1 MRAAKF
7 VGVVSAMSISV
18 LLTGVTYAAGL
29 PQETPS
35 LKNIPPS
42 VMDTKTYRS
51 VYANLLKRGLSR
63 TNARYYAIIQSRLH
77 SMIKEGK
84 KVSLAGIQP
93 LSASIMQS
101 DPEFVKNRILQM
113 NPSAILSVL
122 QSKIYS
128 TGMQRL
134 TQLEQSH
141 PGQSEYVVQYPDGST
156 LTATIHRGTSQ
167 KTYLGHVSKKSPE
180 VQPQGYQQS
189 TFGSGIAYSS
199 GTGYSVTVKLSSPIA
214 YSQNSVFSIAYTA
227 DPYDAN
233 GNPVPTQ
240 PHITYYQTGQD
251 SFGIIS
257 IANQSASVSNPGY
270 LEQQVENAVIFS
282 VSGAIGLSG
291 AGLSL
296 SLNGGSDWTQY
307 AIFKVSGATDAY
319 YDIAATYD

>member
-141 PGQSEYVVQYPDGST
+141 PGQSELEFRT
-156 LTATIHRGTSQ
+156 LITQRFSKTIQPPTLEMCYFYFLLIPVWRFRR
-167 KTYLGHVSKKSPE
+167 TY
-180 VQPQGYQQS
+180 
-189 TFGSGIAYSS
+189 
-199 GTGYSVTVKLSSPIA
+199 
-214 YSQNSVFSIAYTA
+214 
-227 DPYDAN
+227 
-233 GNPVPTQ
+233 
-240 PHITYYQTGQD
+240 
-251 SFGIIS
+251 
-257 IANQSASVSNPGY
+257 
-270 LEQQVENAVIFS
+270 
-282 VSGAIGLSG
+282 
-291 AGLSL
+291 
-296 SLNGGSDWTQY
+296 
-307 AIFKVSGATDAY
+307 
-319 YDIAATYD
+319 